1 MKKILYALAGFGFLL
16 SSCADD
22 YLDTMP
28 ESSTAT
34 GTLVENAENAKL
46 AINGI
51 CRMMTQQYLSSQGFN
66 GEGTIKTW
74 YGNYPGNDFQKVN
87 LTGWSSIINSIYHE
101 RNTSSYD
108 YYPWYYYYKLIV
120 NANALL
126 VNMENMAGTESDKN
140 YIKAQALT
148 FRAYSY
154 FMMSQLYC
162 YRWVD
167 SNNGAS
173 RGLPLRLDLSTGE
186 LAASSLGEVYAQVY
200 SDLDDAIAAFN
211 ASDNKRA
218 ANDNY
223 SPDLSVAYA
232 IYARAAL
239 TRQDWSNAAKYAAM
253 ARQDYSL
260 MTNEDYLS
268 GFNTPNDEWIWSVYG
283 ASDQTLY
290 YYGFFAYQG
299 SNSSANICRNYPCA
313 MSKALYDQIPETD
326 IRRTM
331 FAGPT
336 AEELEEKDAKGNYL
350 IARNNSIAT
359 KGTFYSRIKKDYADK
374 LFDTSKIAAYMQFK
388 HVVADQPGVGH
399 VNNFRAA
406 EMYLIEA
413 EAKCMLGASAG
424 EIQNLLVE
432 LNKQRNPEYT
442 CDKTGTDLLE
452 EVKLYRR
459 IELWGEGFDWFDHKR
474 WNQPIDRKTYPES
487 FFHQTFAVT
496 VEPSAENKWTW
507 VYPAKECDYNDLLEG
522 QYKE

>member
-1 MKKILYALAGFGFLL
+1 MKKLLYALAGLGFMV

-34 GTLVENAENAKL
+34 GTIIESVENAKM

-51 CRMMTQQYLSSQGFN
+51 CRMMSTQYLGSQGFN

-74 YGNYPGNDFQKVN
+74 YGNYPGNDFQKSN
-87 LTGWSSIINSIYHE
+87 LTGWSPIINSTYME
-101 RNTSSYD
+101 RNTASYD

-120 NANALL
+120 NANAIL
-126 VNMENMAGTESDKN
+126 VNMENMSGSDADKN
-140 YIKAQALT
+140 FIKAQALT

-186 LAASSLGEVYAQVY
+186 LAASTLGEVYSQVY
-200 SDLDDAIAAFN
+200 ADLNDAIAAYN
-211 ASDNKRA
+211 ASGKKRA
-218 ANDNY
+218 ADDNY

-239 TRQDWSNAAKYAAM
+239 TRQDWANAAKYAAM
-253 ARQDYSL
+253 ARQGYTL
-260 MTNEDYLS
+260 MSNEEFMNS
-268 GFNTPNDEWIWSVYG
+268 GFNTPNDEWIWSVYDAG
-283 ASDQTLY
+283 DQTIY
-290 YYGFFAYQG
+290 YYSFFAYQG
-299 SNSSANICRNYPCA
+299 SNSSAGACRSYPCA
-313 MSKALYDQIPETD
+313 ISKELYDQIPETD
-326 IRRTM
+326 VRRAM
-331 FAGPT
+331 WLAPQDEAEFAAITQTNGKLDT
-336 AEELEEKDAKGNYL
+336 KSSFYKRAIAEYG
-350 IARNNSIAT
+350 
-359 KGTFYSRIKKDYADK
+359 DK
-374 LFDTSKIAAYMQFK
+374 LYSTSQIFAYMQFK
-388 HVVADQPGVGH
+388 QQAKEQPGVGC

-413 EAKCMLGASAG
+413 EAKCMMGGSDT
-424 EIQNLLVE
+424 EVQNLLIA
-432 LNKQRNPEYT
+432 LNKTSGRDPEYT
-442 CDKTGTDLLE
+442 CEKTGADLLA

-459 IELWGEGFDWFDHKR
+459 IELWGEGFDWFDYKR
-474 WNQPIDRKTYPES
+474 WNEPIVRNRYPQGS
-487 FFHQTFAVT
+487 FHAQFALT
-496 VEPSAENKWTW
+496 INPGDNNKWTW
-507 VYPAKECDYNDLLEG
+507 VYPAKECDYNELLEG